1 MNVNGSWL
9 LWAVLS
15 VALMFSGPGVAQM
28 QQGEGGNESENESD
42 ERQWFS
48 VDSLNAG
55 LDEAPEKVNRLT
67 PRESI
72 RSFLELADE
81 EDFAAAAHI
90 LNLSNLE
97 PAEQRERGTRLASQ
111 LAEILRRGEWLNI
124 SDLPGRQDAAIQDPS
139 GQHPQTGEPR
149 RNIEL
154 ASLQANGQTYDI
166 RLGRYRVGEE
176 EAEAVWLIT
185 PDSVSSIL
193 PLYEEFGPSWLERH
207 IPKRFKASFGI
218 LRIWEWIAIPIFLLA
233 IGLVGWS
240 VYGLVGL
247 MAHLFPSGWP
257 SIFAGWI
264 RAPMSLLV
272 MSLVAQVLLNYV
284 VSFTA
289 VATTFIRV
297 LLIIIV
303 AWGVATIALR
313 LVDTILLDVTR
324 RLVGPIDDTKPKD
337 DRKLLTSLYALR
349 RVIILITVIAVA
361 VYVLSQIQLFET
373 LGMSLLASASVLT
386 VLVGIAGQ
394 AVLGNILSSF
404 QVSLAKPIRI
414 GDLIMFEGQWCYVEG
429 IFYTFIRLRVWDERR
444 LNVPV
449 TYFVSKPF
457 ENLSVKSSK
466 LYRTLEL
473 TLHLSADIELLR
485 EKFLEYA
492 KQEDNIIE
500 HHKLLCYVTGQTG
513 MAQTIACY
521 LMTSE
526 PMDGWVAEMHVREK
540 LMAFI
545 RDNHPEWWPREVV
558 VLSHQDIALGEEPG
572 ARISSAAMPMNTN
585 PKGDDSL

>member
-1 MNVNGSWL
+1 MKVNISWL

-15 VALMFSGPGVAQM
+15 VALMFSGPSVAQM
-28 QQGEGGNESENESD
+28 QEGGSESEQQ
-42 ERQWFS
+42 QWFS

-55 LDEAPEKVNRLT
+55 LDEAPETVNRMT

-72 RSFLELADE
+72 RSFLELTDE

-90 LNLSNLE
+90 LNLSFLD
-97 PAEQRERGTRLASQ
+97 PAEQQQRGARLARQ
-111 LAEILRRGEWLNI
+111 LAEVLRRGEWLNT
-124 SDLPGRQDAAIQDPS
+124 SSLSGRQDAAIQDPS

-154 ASLQANGQTYDI
+154 ASLQADGEAYDI
-166 RLGRYRVGEE
+166 SLSRYRVGDEE
-176 EAEAVWLIT
+176 PVWLVT
-185 PDSVSSIL
+185 PDSVSSIP
-193 PLYEEFGPSWLERH
+193 PLYEKYGPSLLEEH
-207 IPKRFKASFGI
+207 IPERFKTSFGI
-218 LRIWEWIAIPIFLLA
+218 LQIWEWIAIPIFLLA
-233 IGLVGWS
+233 IGLVGWG
-240 VYGLVGL
+240 VYALVGL
-247 MAHLFPSGWP
+247 MAHWLPSGSP
-257 SIFAGWI
+257 SIFASQIKG
-264 RAPMSLLV
+264 AMALLV
-272 MSLVAQVLLNYV
+272 MSLVAQIVLNYV

-297 LLIIIV
+297 LLITIV

-313 LVDTILLDVTR
+313 LVDTILLNVTR

-337 DRKLLTSLYALR
+337 DRKLLTSLHALR
-349 RVIILITVIAVA
+349 RVIILVTVIVVL
-361 VYVLSQIQLFET
+361 VYVLSQVQLFGT
-373 LGMSLLASASVLT
+373 LGISLLASASVLA
-386 VLVGIAGQ
+386 VLGGIAGQ

-466 LYRTLEL
+466 MYRILEL

-492 KQEDNIIE
+492 KEEDNVIE

-521 LMTSE
+521 LMASE
-526 PMDGWVAEMHVREK
+526 PMDGWVAEMHIRER

-572 ARISSAAMPMNTN
+572 AHSSSAA
-585 PKGDDSL
+585 GDANEHLSERR